1 MVVGSDFGWL
11 WLSDGVGCMVV
22 VCVGVSRVFYGF
34 DCGLIVL
41 LLLVDVWLRGYVA
54 YYDIWVTY

>member
-1 MVVGSDFGWL
+1 MG
-11 WLSDGVGCMVV
+11 DGVGCMVV